1 MFLPFGTIAPGLLLS
16 LLGFA
21 YMLFFG
27 SYALNR
33 ASIDDQPETPAKQV
47 LAERPGTCFS
57 ESSTFRYPGTDNN
70 PGAAIQQ
77 TNERPGRR
85 PAACI
90 IIIIPDEDPYSDP
103 RHFSFFARPPPFSTP
118 A

>member
-33 ASIDDQPETPAKQV
+33 ASKDDQPGTPGKHI
-47 LAERPGTCFS
+47 LAELPGTYFS
-57 ESSTFRYPGTDNN
+57 EASTFRYPGTDNN
-70 PGAAIQQ
+70 HGAAAQQ
-77 TNERPGRR
+77 TNDRPGRR
-85 PAACI
+85 PVACI

-103 RHFSFFARPPPFSTP
+103 HRFSFFARPPPFTTP

>member
-1 MFLPFGTIAPGLLLS
+1 MFLPFGTIAPGILLS

-33 ASIDDQPETPAKQV
+33 ASKDDQLETPAKQI
-47 LAERPGTCFS
+47 LAERPVASFS
-57 ESSTFRYPGTDNN
+57 EASTFRYPVTDNN
-70 PGAAIQQ
+70 LCAAIQQ
-77 TNERPGRR
+77 TNDRPGIR
-85 PAACI
+85 PAASI

-103 RHFSFFARPPPFSTP
+103 HRFSFFARPPPFTTP

>member
-33 ASIDDQPETPAKQV
+33 ASKDDQPGSPGKQI
-47 LAERPGTCFS
+47 LAERPGTRLS
-57 ESSTFRYPGTDNN
+57 EASTFRYPGTDNN
-70 PGAAIQQ
+70 PGAAAQQ
-77 TNERPGRR
+77 TNDRPGSR

-103 RHFSFFARPPPFSTP
+103 HSFSFFARPPPFTTP

>member
-1 MFLPFGTIAPGLLLS
+1 MFLPFGTIAPGILLS

-33 ASIDDQPETPAKQV
+33 ASKDDQPGTPGKQI
-47 LAERPGTCFS
+47 LAEMRGTSFS
-57 ESSTFRYPGTDNN
+57 EASTFFFPVPDDNHDAVTEQTD
-70 PGAAIQQ
+70 GQAANI
-77 TNERPGRR
+77 
-85 PAACI
+85 PAVCLR
-90 IIIIPDEDPYSDP
+90 IIIPDEDPYSDP
-103 RHFSFFARPPPFSTP
+103 CQFRLFARPPPVTTV

>member
-1 MFLPFGTIAPGLLLS
+1 VFLPFGTIAPGLLLS

-33 ASIDDQPETPAKQV
+33 ASKDDQPGSPGKQI
-47 LAERPGTCFS
+47 LAERPATTLS
-57 ESSTFRYPGTDNN
+57 EASTFLYPGTGSNH
-70 PGAAIQQ
+70 GAATQQ
-77 TNERPGRR
+77 TNDRPGSR

-103 RHFSFFARPPPFSTP
+103 HRFSCFARPPPSVNR